1 MTIARYNLKIRCKDK
16 VLIALPTTT
25 KTDGHNSWTFPNDLL
40 SKGTPEECVQ
50 SVFKQLT
57 GLEVEDVALN
67 ELEYIQ
73 RVDEEK
79 VAYKTEIEVRN
90 QIPVSFGSCTL
101 TRYDKTSNMRIP
113 KYVKFKWVPED
124 ELYYWLTRSYC
135 RLDDIHTSYFYPENG
150 K

>member
-25 KTDGHNSWTFPNDLL
+25 KTDGHNSWTFPNDLM
-40 SKGTPEECVQ
+40 SKGTPQECVE

-57 GLEVEDVALN
+57 GLDVESEAIN
-67 ELEYIQ
+67 KLEYIQ
-73 RVDEEK
+73 RCEEDK
-79 VAYKTEIEVRN
+79 VSYKTEIEVRN

-101 TRYDKTSNMRIP
+101 TRYDKTSNLRIP

-124 ELYYWLTRSYC
+124 ELYYWLTRSNC
-135 RLDDIHTSYFYPENG
+135 RLDDIFVSYYFPESSR
-150 K
+150 